1 MTVSTAQSRSV
12 KKGELTLKEY
22 PYCDYISAEVTLVW
36 TASSDEQKNRLIFAV
51 TELIPKSQLASKP
64 LGIPPTPYLKNTLH
78 KPSKTEVRCRR
89 FYCAVETALG
99 CFERFDWSALGGPQ
113 NLLRGG
119 SLKRQPSQGFS
130 VVLPRGHTPLGLTE
144 SSLSMVLPNRS
155 TSFRAYG
162 FVKDK
167 LETELVFSDGERN
180 IIQKFLR
187 KYCGVDLK
195 AYREYWGASIL
206 CMSNPILWDYKS
218 FGVDAEGQLCL
229 LLLPRDGRDVTGM
242 RYMIHAQHLFG
253 ATNAN
258 ISEVTSKVLRFP
270 FLDQSLEPQLYLWDK
285 QGSLLEV
292 RLLSFCGPISHSTW
306 RRHTLPN
313 GESTAIWPAD
323 YYESRQQGKNLLQQ
337 QEDIRMYQSLE
348 KKGQFFYFRAG
359 EITRACHTVGKL
371 LTSAGLN
378 VTICD
383 MYLNGKGFDDCV
395 KGRLQ
400 CGNLTIFAAKS
411 GLQKK
416 ENGSEDANGEQ
427 LVARLSELVGQG
439 NVCSARLYGVTGG
452 SHDQGLIHD
461 RFLIVDG
468 TVYCLGSSLDGLGGR
483 DTVLFKSPNPQVFS
497 ERIEEWKKDH
507 AVLLWEGGLNRD
519 ESEL

>member
-1 MTVSTAQSRSV
+1 
-12 KKGELTLKEY
+12 
-22 PYCDYISAEVTLVW
+22 
-36 TASSDEQKNRLIFAV
+36 
-51 TELIPKSQLASKP
+51 
-64 LGIPPTPYLKNTLH
+64 
-78 KPSKTEVRCRR
+78 
-89 FYCAVETALG
+89 
-99 CFERFDWSALGGPQ
+99 
-113 NLLRGG
+113 
-119 SLKRQPSQGFS
+119 
-130 VVLPRGHTPLGLTE
+130 
-144 SSLSMVLPNRS
+144 
-155 TSFRAYG
+155 
-162 FVKDK
+162 
-167 LETELVFSDGERN
+167 
-180 IIQKFLR
+180 
-187 KYCGVDLK
+187 
-195 AYREYWGASIL
+195 
-206 CMSNPILWDYKS
+206 
-218 FGVDAEGQLCL
+218 
-229 LLLPRDGRDVTGM
+229 
-242 RYMIHAQHLFG
+242 
-253 ATNAN
+253 
-258 ISEVTSKVLRFP
+258 
-270 FLDQSLEPQLYLWDK
+270 
-285 QGSLLEV
+285 
-292 RLLSFCGPISHSTW
+292 
-306 RRHTLPN
+306 
-313 GESTAIWPAD
+313 
-323 YYESRQQGKNLLQQ
+323 
-337 QEDIRMYQSLE
+337 MYQSLE